1 MNNQAHH
8 LSTEQISWLGS
19 FVLSYATVLSI
30 CIVVRVFH
38 IKFAKKERG
47 YTQNDFTI
55 MPYYFM
61 IANCA
66 TIICVFVIELAGD
79 GYHHTWALLIFALQL
94 QAVLG
99 SWAIAIQLLE
109 WILCIKLV
117 QFQGETSFERLD
129 VMKSDFNLSE
139 Q

>member
-8 LSTEQISWLGS
+8 LSTEEISWLGS

-38 IKFAKKERG
+38 IKFAKRERG
-47 YTQNDFTI
+47 YTQNDFTL

-99 SWAIAIQLLE
+99 SWAIAI
-109 WILCIKLV
+109 
-117 QFQGETSFERLD
+117 
-129 VMKSDFNLSE
+129 
-139 Q
+139 